1 MAKDERYISV
11 EQSIIQACH
20 EVNLMRAGLK
30 PKRTLKEL
38 WEKLDKEL
46 ALIEEEDNS
55 EEFNRKATK
64 KHDYKSSHKFQCL
77 WLM

>member
-30 PKRTLKEL
+30 PKRYWRDAMAELEKEF
-38 WEKLDKEL
+38 
-46 ALIEEEDNS
+46 EEYSDSDDEI
-55 EEFNRKATK
+55 
-64 KHDYKSSHKFQCL
+64 
-77 WLM
+77 

>member
-30 PKRTLKEL
+30 PKRYWRDAMAELEKEV
-38 WEKLDKEL
+38 

>member
-30 PKRTLKEL
+30 PKRYWRDAMAELEKEF
-38 WEKLDKEL
+38 
-46 ALIEEEDNS
+46 EEYSDS
-55 EEFNRKATK
+55 DEETQNLNRKAV
-64 KHDYKSSHKFQCL
+64 HKA
-77 WLM
+77 